1 MKKFLVLLIFIV
13 GFVLL
18 PVFADVVPLSSKT
31 IKYHGIGLL
40 NMPRSYTVYQYP
52 YDDAK
57 ATKESNYDAMTK
69 SAIVSTIDM
78 RKVSYVAYV
87 PENNVAF
94 LTVDLHPGNNWYR
107 VFLNQETGE
116 TGWVYNDND
125 DDFYTYR
132 RLFYKYGKQY
142 GIRFYNDLDDEKK
155 ILYSQPTKKSQK
167 LGVVKY
173 PRHITF
179 TVIQGNWLLG
189 MVNEIGSTYKIGWMR
204 WRNNNGTLN
213 MFPKFKENSPESL

>member
-1 MKKFLVLLIFIV
+1 MKRFLALLVFI
-13 GFVLL
+13 GLFVLL

-40 NMPRSYTVYQYP
+40 NVPRSYTIYQYP

-57 ATKESNYDAMTK
+57 ATKEINYDAMTK
-69 SAIVSTIDM
+69 SAIVKKIDM

-87 PENNVAF
+87 PESDVAF

-116 TGWVYNDND
+116 TGWIYDENEEN
-125 DDFYTYR
+125 FYTYR
-132 RLFYKYGKQY
+132 RLFYKFGKQY
-142 GIRFYNDLDDEKK
+142 GIRFYNDLDEEKK

-167 LGVVKY
+167 LGTVKY
-173 PRHITF
+173 PRHISF
-179 TVIQGNWLLG
+179 TIIQGNWLLG
-189 MVNEIGSTYKIGWMR
+189 MVNEIGSIHRIGWIR
-204 WRNNNGTLN
+204 WRNNDGTLN
-213 MFPKFKENSPESL
+213 MFPNFKEQPPTL